1 MTRFKLTQS
10 QTARLPRLLRMEYT
24 LHELAEELQA
34 DLRHIRQA
42 CEAGCPHR
50 QDDKQRVWVNG
61 ESFRTWYVAL
71 VAGRKQKLGPGE
83 AYCLRCRQPV
93 RFTADEAV
101 TQADG
106 VVREAGVCPK
116 CGRRI
121 NRFRGKAE

>member
-1 MTRFKLTQS
+1 MKRFKLTQS
-10 QTARLPRLLRMEYT
+10 QSARLPRLLRMEYT
-24 LHELAEELQA
+24 LRELAEEL
-34 DLRHIRQA
+34 DTSPRHIRQA

-50 QDDKQRVWVNG
+50 QDDKQRVWLNG
-61 ESFRTWYVAL
+61 ESFRTWYGAL
-71 VAGRKQKLGPGE
+71 AAGRKQKLAENE
-83 AYCLRCRQPV
+83 AYCLSCRAAV